1 MDARPSILSAT
12 DADARV
18 GRLFAIH
25 SSDKEPH
32 MPIYDDR
39 HADYITQQFAQPDV
53 VLEQVLAAIPARGL
67 PAITIKPEEGRFL
80 QFLVRANGARRVV
93 EIGTLGGYSGIWL
106 ARGLPADGRLITLEM
121 EPRHA
126 EVAREHFAL
135 AGLEAKVD
143 LRLGDA
149 KVLLPALVADGPFD
163 FCFIDA
169 DKLGYGAYLDWALA
183 NIRPG
188 GLIAAHNA
196 FRGGAM
202 LNAADQSL
210 DMATMRAFNE
220 RFATEPRLLSTIYP
234 AGDGML
240 IGVVL

>member
-1 MDARPSILSAT
+1 MTL
-12 DADARV
+12 
-18 GRLFAIH
+18 
-25 SSDKEPH
+25 
-32 MPIYDDR
+32 YDDR
-39 HADYITQQFAQPDV
+39 HAEYIASKFARPDA
-53 VLEQVLAAIPARGL
+53 VLEQVMAAIPARGL

-106 ARGLPADGRLITLEM
+106 ARGLPADGRLITLEK

-126 EVAREHFAL
+126 AVAREHFAL
-135 AGLEAKVD
+135 AGLEGKVD

-149 KVLLPALVADGPFD
+149 QETLPALAAEGPFD

-183 NIRPG
+183 NLRPG
-188 GLIAAHNA
+188 GIVAAHNA
-196 FRGGAM
+196 FRGGAV
-202 LNAADQSL
+202 LDAADKSPETNYL
-210 DMATMRAFNE
+210 RAFNE

>member
-1 MDARPSILSAT
+1 
-12 DADARV
+12 
-18 GRLFAIH
+18 
-25 SSDKEPH
+25 

-39 HADYITQQFAQPDV
+39 HAEYITRQFARPDP

-67 PAITIKPEEGRFL
+67 PAITVKPEEGRFL

-93 EIGTLGGYSGIWL
+93 EIGTLGGYSGIWI
-106 ARGLPADGRLITLEM
+106 ARGLPADGKLITLEI
-121 EPRHA
+121 EPKHA
-126 EVAREHFAL
+126 QVAREHFAL
-135 AGLEAKVD
+135 AGLDGKVD

-149 KVLLPALVADGPFD
+149 NTTLPKLAAEGPFD
-163 FCFIDA
+163 ACFIDA
-169 DKLGYGAYLDWALA
+169 DKQGYGAYLDWALA
-183 NIRPG
+183 NVHPG

-196 FRGGAM
+196 FRGGM
-202 LNAADQSL
+202 TLNDADKSPE
-210 DMATMRAFNE
+210 AGVMRDFNR

>member
-1 MDARPSILSAT
+1 
-12 DADARV
+12 
-18 GRLFAIH
+18 
-25 SSDKEPH
+25 

-39 HADYITQQFAQPDV
+39 HAEYIANTFARPDA
-53 VLEQVLAAIPARGL
+53 VLQQVLTAIPARGL

-106 ARGLPADGRLITLEM
+106 ARGLPAGGRLITLEK
-121 EPRHA
+121 EPKHA

-135 AGLEAKVD
+135 AGLTEQVE

-149 KVLLPALVADGPFD
+149 NELLPALAAEGPFD

-169 DKLGYGAYLDWALA
+169 DKLGYGAYLAWALA

-188 GLIAAHNA
+188 GIITAHNA
-196 FRGGAM
+196 FRGGAV
-202 LNAADQSL
+202 LDTTDQSP
-210 DMATMRAFNE
+210 DMVYMRQFNE
-220 RFATEPRLLSTIYP
+220 RFASEPRLLSTIYP
-234 AGDGML
+234 AGDGLLM
-240 IGVVL
+240 GVVL